1 MKPVLKPTGP
11 SASGMQIQSAEQFN
25 LRPWHHCVIF
35 LLACAVLIS
44 RRPDAILHAQFWAE
58 DGHVW
63 FADAYNF
70 GGWTALLRTQDGY
83 FQVLPRL
90 AASLALL
97 APLRLAPLV
106 LNLAAIAIEALPVSL
121 LLSRR
126 SSVWGTLR
134 YRALLAFVYLALPN
148 CWEMDAIITSSQ
160 WLLTLCAF
168 LLLAA
173 NTPGS
178 IAGRVFDVFILLLC
192 GLTGPFC
199 VFLAPIAFFLA
210 WKRRGNWPWIEAG
223 ILTSCCLIQAW
234 GLLIVDPAGRS
245 HYAAVGASPALFVR
259 LLAAQV
265 YLATLVGG
273 NGLAYYLNSLLFTF
287 LFFVAIGGTI
297 LVVTCFIKSSLEMK
311 LFLILTALLFAVSLS
326 SPNTG
331 SSKGV
336 TGWELL
342 TSGGGIRY
350 WFFPTLAFAWSI
362 LWCFHSRIRLLRI
375 VSAPLILLMC
385 LGIIRDWRHPA
396 FKDLHY
402 AEYAQRFEAAPVG
415 TVVTIPENPAGWTVR
430 LVKRPADR

>member
-1 MKPVLKPTGP
+1 MKPVLQPT
-11 SASGMQIQSAEQFN
+11 EQPN
-25 LRPWHHCVIF
+25 LHAWHHCVVF
-35 LLACAVLIS
+35 LLACALLVS
-44 RRPDAILHAQFWAE
+44 RRPDAIFHAQFWAE

-70 GGWTALLRTQDGY
+70 GGWSALFRTQDGY

-90 AASLALL
+90 AASLALP

-106 LNLAAIAIEALPVSL
+106 LNLVAIAVEALPVNL
-121 LLSRR
+121 LLCSR
-126 SSVWGTLR
+126 SSAWGSLR
-134 YRALLAFVYLALPN
+134 YRVLLAFVYLALPN

-168 LLLAA
+168 LLLVAA
-173 NTPGS
+173 RPGGV
-178 IAGRVFDVFILLLC
+178 AGRVFDISILLLC

-199 VFLAPIAFFLA
+199 VFLAPVAFFLA
-210 WKRRGNWPWIEAG
+210 WKRRENWRWIEAG
-223 ILTSCCLIQAW
+223 ILTACCLLQAW

-245 HYAAVGASPALFVR
+245 HYAAVGASPALFAR

-273 NGLAYYLNSLLFTF
+273 NGLAYYSNSSLFIFLL
-287 LFFVAIGGTI
+287 LVAIGGTA
-297 LVVTCFIKSSLEMK
+297 LVVLCFIKSNVEMR
-311 LFLILTALLFAVSLS
+311 LFLTVTALLFAVSLG

-331 SSKGV
+331 SPKGV

-350 WFFPTLAFAWSI
+350 WFFPTLAFAWSL

-385 LGIIRDWRHPA
+385 VGIVRDWRHPA
-396 FKDLHY
+396 FKDMHFD
-402 AEYAQRFEAAPVG
+402 EYAARFEVAPAG

-430 LVKRPADR
+430 LVKRPAGR

>member
-1 MKPVLKPTGP
+1 M
-11 SASGMQIQSAEQFN
+11 
-25 LRPWHHCVIF
+25 
-35 LLACAVLIS
+35 LACALLVS
-44 RRPDAILHAQFWAE
+44 RRPDAIVHAQFWAE

-70 GGWTALLRTQDGY
+70 GGWAALFRTQDGY

-97 APLRLAPLV
+97 APLRLAPLA
-106 LNLAAIAIEALPVSL
+106 LNLVAIAIEALPVNL
-121 LLSRR
+121 LLSLR
-126 SSVWGTLR
+126 SSMWGGLR

-160 WLLTLCAF
+160 WLLTLCAI
-168 LLLAA
+168 LLLVAA
-173 NTPGS
+173 TPRG
-178 IAGRVFDVFILLLC
+178 IAGRLFDIFILLLC

-199 VFLAPIAFFLA
+199 AFLAPIAFFQV
-210 WKRRGNWPWIEAG
+210 WKRRENWRWIEAG
-223 ILTSCCLIQAW
+223 ILAACCLIQAC

-245 HYAAVGASPALFVR
+245 HYAALGATPALFTR

-273 NGLAYYLNSLLFTF
+273 NGLAYYSNPLLFIF
-287 LFFVAIGGTI
+287 LLIVAIGGTV
-297 LVVTCFIKSSLEMK
+297 LVVLCFIKSPVEMK
-311 LFLILTALLFAVSLS
+311 LFLAVTALLFAVSLS
-326 SPNTG
+326 SPNAG

-350 WFFPTLAFAWSI
+350 WFFPTLAFAWSL
-362 LWCFHSRIRLLRI
+362 LWCFHSRIRLLKI
-375 VSAPLILLMC
+375 ISAPLILLMC

-396 FKDLHY
+396 FKDMHF
-402 AEYAQRFEAAPVG
+402 AEYAERFAAAPAG
-415 TVVTIPENPAGWTVR
+415 TIVTIPENPVGWTVR
-430 LVKRPADR
+430 LVKRPVGR